1 MTILTYVL
9 GGVFETFTIRNLSDS
24 PLLNLVFS
32 QYFNFHP
39 AGSGIGLNCGLSDF
53 LNYGKGAGEI
63 TTFPKYGCGT
73 PNLTPNGTVS
83 GSLPISSWEVAPV
96 ATALSDLEEKRPLS
110 DNMNVVGPEDV
121 AGILQWDLGSLE
133 PYQQISLTINE
144 NVGIV
149 DEPGTLFLLASGFGM
164 VMLARRRRPK
174 ASRNSGIGLNV
185 YVACPVKG

>member
-1 MTILTYVL
+1 
-9 GGVFETFTIRNLSDS
+9 
-24 PLLNLVFS
+24 
-32 QYFNFHP
+32 
-39 AGSGIGLNCGLSDF
+39 
-53 LNYGKGAGEI
+53 
-63 TTFPKYGCGT
+63 
-73 PNLTPNGTVS
+73 
-83 GSLPISSWEVAPV
+83 LPISSWEVAPV

-185 YVACPVKG
+185 YVAFPVKG